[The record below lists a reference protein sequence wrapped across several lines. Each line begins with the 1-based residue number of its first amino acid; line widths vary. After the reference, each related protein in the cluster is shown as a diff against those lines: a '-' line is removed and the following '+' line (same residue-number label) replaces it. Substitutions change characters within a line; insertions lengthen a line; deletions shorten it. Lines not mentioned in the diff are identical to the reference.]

1 MSDSDTVLLWFLSLV
16 AAGWLGAFVSWTIMR
31 DDAVSAGVAEYYIDS
46 GNSKTFRYIKCE
58 CVEDV
63 EDDE

>member
-1 MSDSDTVLLWFLSLV
+1 MNDSNLVLLWAITLV

-46 GNSKTFRYIKCE
+46 GNYSKTFRYIKCGCAE
-58 CVEDV
+58 EV
-63 EDDE
+63 EDD